1 LLKGQKINPRETT
14 MNRFVILSG
23 CSGGG
28 KSTLLSA
35 LRAKGFAT
43 IDEPGRRI
51 VAQEQAADGAALPW
65 INMAAFAHRA
75 IKMAL
80 EDRQHAA
87 SLPGWVFF
95 DRSLIDA
102 ASALKATTG
111 DDGPLNTLKHQ
122 HRYHARVFLTPPWPE
137 IYQQDAERQH
147 DLTAANEEYH
157 RLLAIYPALG
167 YEVVILPKASV
178 EVRVGYVL
186 AALQVSKP

>member
-1 LLKGQKINPRETT
+1 

-35 LRAKGFAT
+35 LAAKGFAT

-51 VAQEQAADGAALPW
+51 VAQEQAGDGAALPW
-65 INMAAFAHRA
+65 INMAAFAQRA
-75 IKMAL
+75 ITMAL
-80 EDRQHAA
+80 EDREQAA

-102 ASALKATTG
+102 ASALKAATG
-111 DDGPLNTLKHQ
+111 NDAPLNTLKHQ
-122 HRYHARVFLTPPWPE
+122 HRYHACVFLTPPWPE

-147 DLTAANEEYH
+147 NLAAAEEEYQ
-157 RLLAIYPALG
+157 RLLTTYPALG
-167 YEVVILPKASV
+167 YEVVVLSKTKVHQRVEQILM
-178 EVRVGYVL
+178 
-186 AALQVSKP
+186 ALNT

>member
-1 LLKGQKINPRETT
+1 

-35 LRAKGFAT
+35 LAAKGYAT
-43 IDEPGRRI
+43 MEEPGRRI
-51 VAQEQAADGAALPW
+51 VAEEQAGGGKALPW
-65 INMAAFAHRA
+65 INLAAFAERA
-75 IKMAL
+75 NAMAL
-80 EDRQHAA
+80 EDRERAA

-102 ASALKATTG
+102 ATALKAATG
-111 DDGPLNTLKHQ
+111 DETQLNALKHH

-147 DLTAANEEYH
+147 DLTAAEEEYQ
-157 RLLAIYPALG
+157 RLRETYPVLG
-167 YEVVILPKASV
+167 YEVMVLPKVSV
-178 EVRVGYVL
+178 VERVEFIL
-186 AALQVSKP
+186 AMLQHPTER

>member
-1 LLKGQKINPRETT
+1 

-35 LRAKGFAT
+35 LAAKGYAT
-43 IDEPGRRI
+43 IEEPGRRI
-51 VAQEQAADGAALPW
+51 VAEEQAGDGKALPW
-65 INMAAFAHRA
+65 INLEAFAHRA
-75 IKMAL
+75 IALAL
-80 EDRQHAA
+80 EDRERAA

-102 ASALKATTG
+102 ATALKAATG
-111 DDGPLNTLKHQ
+111 DETQLNALKHH

-147 DLTAANEEYH
+147 DLTAAEEEYQ
-157 RLLAIYPALG
+157 RLCETYPALG
-167 YEVVILPKASV
+167 YEAMVLPKVSV
-178 EVRVGYVL
+178 VERVEFIL
-186 AALQVSKP
+186 AMLQHPTEK

>member
-1 LLKGQKINPRETT
+1 
-14 MNRFVILSG
+14 
-23 CSGGG
+23 
-28 KSTLLSA
+28 
-35 LRAKGFAT
+35 
-43 IDEPGRRI
+43 
-51 VAQEQAADGAALPW
+51 
-65 INMAAFAHRA
+65 
-75 IKMAL
+75 MAL

-147 DLTAANEEYH
+147 DLAAAEEEYQ

-167 YEVVILPKASV
+167 YEVVVLPKVSV
-178 EVRVGYVL
+178 EERL
-186 AALQVSKP
+186 TWILEALNI